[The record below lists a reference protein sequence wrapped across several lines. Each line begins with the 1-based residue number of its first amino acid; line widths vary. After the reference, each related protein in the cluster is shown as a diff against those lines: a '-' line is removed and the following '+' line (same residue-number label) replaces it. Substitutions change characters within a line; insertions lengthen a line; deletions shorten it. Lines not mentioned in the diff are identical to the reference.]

1 MAQGYLAQVQ
11 ALIDQRMKENPEE
24 MKRKLKE
31 IERAKKAPKTLKEPT
46 APPKPL
52 FDPQLT
58 QELIEEL
65 NKWAGLNIQV
75 VKDLIKRGAD
85 IKAKN
90 GDGVT
95 ILHHASWLG
104 DIEITKECLES
115 GISVNI
121 QDVSGESP
129 LHWAVD
135 GNKIDTAKI
144 LIEQGANVN
153 AKRNDNRTVLF
164 YAKSEKMEALLRK
177 HGATI

>member
-90 GDGVT
+90 KYEDTVLHRASNFGDMELV
-95 ILHHASWLG
+95 
-104 DIEITKECLES
+104 KECLQA
-115 GISVNI
+115 GI
-121 QDVSGESP
+121 DVKVKDKWGRTP
-129 LHWAVD
+129 LYF
-135 GNKIDTAKI
+135 
-144 LIEQGANVN
+144 AN
-153 AKRNDNRTVLF
+153 
-164 YAKSEKMEALLRK
+164 SEEMRALLRE
-177 HGATI
+177 HGATK